1 MSQKRETHYERKK
14 MGKHLLS
21 HRYNLLPLLRSRPG
35 GVQKELIVKDLPG
48 TNVAKDINPPRGKF
62 HLFSIFVGFNYNIL
76 SLKRLRDK
84 KNILIFMLFQIDYSG
99 IKNSFCYPKL
109 F

>member
-1 MSQKRETHYERKK
+1 

-48 TNVAKDINPPRGKF
+48 TNVAKDINVQKGKCY
-62 HLFSIFVGFNYNIL
+62 LFEVFAGNKGKVL
-76 SLKRLRDK
+76 
-84 KNILIFMLFQIDYSG
+84 MLNQLY
-99 IKNSFCYPKL
+99 C
-109 F
+109 